1 MVSGYS
7 YYDSK
12 HKIIM
17 GMVVLLTRY
26 PQLMQIN
33 FCSRQ
38 NCKFLFDY
46 QCRCLVME
54 QSIWIVLTG
63 ND

>member
-7 YYDSK
+7 CYVSK
-12 HKIIM
+12 HRIIM
-17 GMVVLLTRY
+17 GTVVLLTRD
-26 PQLMQIN
+26 PQLSKSI
-33 FCSRQ
+33 CSRQ

-46 QCRCLVME
+46 QCHCLVMGH
-54 QSIWIVLTG
+54 SIWIVLSD